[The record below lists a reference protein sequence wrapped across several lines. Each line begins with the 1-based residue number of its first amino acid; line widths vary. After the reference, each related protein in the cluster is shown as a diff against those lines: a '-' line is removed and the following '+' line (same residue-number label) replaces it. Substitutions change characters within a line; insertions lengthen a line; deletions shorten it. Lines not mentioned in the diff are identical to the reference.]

1 MAYFPFFVNL
11 QGKTALVI
19 GGGKV
24 ARRKVEKLL
33 PYGVLV
39 RLIAPQ
45 VCSEL
50 ETMPEV
56 TIVRRRFQPSDLCP
70 KPALV
75 VAATDDEALNR
86 SISQQCQG
94 LDIPVNVVDKPQD
107 SSFLFPALV
116 QQGSLTVGISTAGAS
131 PTAAIWVKEQ
141 VKNLLP
147 EAFDQWLV
155 WMGQQRIGLQQTMP
169 EEADRVRA
177 LKRLF
182 QAVVTQGRTLTD
194 EEVTQIL
201 EGGSL

>member
-11 QGKTALVI
+11 QGKTALII

-33 PYGVLV
+33 PYGVSV

-45 VCSEL
+45 VCPEL
-50 ETMPEV
+50 EIMPG
-56 TIVRRRFQPSDLCP
+56 VRVLRRPFQPSDLCP

-86 SISQQCQG
+86 SISQQCQR

-141 VKNLLP
+141 VQKLLP

-155 WMGQQRIGLQQTMP
+155 WMGQQRACLQQTMP
-169 EEADRVRA
+169 EEADRARA

-182 QAVVTQGRTLTD
+182 QAVVSRGRTLTD

-201 EGGSL
+201 EGGDL